1 MPTAALASPIARP
14 AESVIAEAVAQI
26 MSAGAAS
33 RSLSARIAA
42 DSRIV
47 WLTAELNAL
56 ALEPLPGMDGARQW
70 VREHGSARAARRS
83 RINALLVA
91 RENQLQGNRPGVR
104 WWLRSAQAARA
115 AEVLRR
121 LGAEADLALFKLD
134 RTLHGL
140 AI

>member
-1 MPTAALASPIARP
+1 MLNAA
-14 AESVIAEAVAQI
+14 AESVITDAIAKI
-26 MSAGAAS
+26 TSAGDAS
-33 RSLSARIAA
+33 RLMSARIAA

-47 WLTAELNAL
+47 WLTAEQDAL
-56 ALEPLPGMDGARQW
+56 ALQPLHGMGGARQW
-70 VREHGSARAARRS
+70 VREHGSARSARRA

-104 WWLRSAQAARA
+104 WWMRSAQAARA

>member
-91 RENQLQGNRPGVR
+91 RECQLRGDRRATR
-104 WWLRSAQAARA
+104 WWMGSAINARA
-115 AEVLRR
+115 AEVLRK
-121 LGAEADLALFKLD
+121 ASHDADAALARLD
-134 RTLHGL
+134 RVLE
-140 AI
+140 AV